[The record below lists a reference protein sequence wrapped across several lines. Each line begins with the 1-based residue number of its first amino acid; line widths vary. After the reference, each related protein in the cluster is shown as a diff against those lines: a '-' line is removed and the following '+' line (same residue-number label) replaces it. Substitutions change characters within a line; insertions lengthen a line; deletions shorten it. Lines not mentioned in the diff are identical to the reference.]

1 MLILQIY
8 KGFLS
13 IICFLSCV
21 KFLEIVLF
29 IHLFLLFFGSF
40 HVEESMM
47 FGCRNGFFVVGQIKQ
62 TNSHPDGLRTEC
74 DRIFVYLIAMD
85 TRKSGRP
92 IDTFEWIEIFDY
104 FFLSVHRFYF
114 NKNTSNRKFVSSTTF
129 VINKPNICK

>member
-1 MLILQIY
+1 
-8 KGFLS
+8 
-13 IICFLSCV
+13 
-21 KFLEIVLF
+21 
-29 IHLFLLFFGSF
+29 
-40 HVEESMM
+40 MM

-104 FFLSVHRFYF
+104 FFCLFIDSTLTKTHQIE
-114 NKNTSNRKFVSSTTF
+114 SSF
-129 VINKPNICK
+129 PPQHL